1 MMINSAKEFIDLRT
15 SVRPDDYLRA
25 ARESA
30 PLEVWF
36 EVVEKHPEMKVW
48 VARNKTVPM
57 QILEQLAVDVDPRIR
72 FAVAMKNKLSK
83 GLMLALAKDS
93 DSSVRER
100 IAYNKN
106 TTDDVLLLLQQDSVV
121 SVSEAARQQLS
132 LRGV

>member
-1 MMINSAKEFIDLRT
+1 MINSAKEFVDLRT
-15 SVRPDDYLRA
+15 SERPDDYLRA

-36 EVVEKHPEMKVW
+36 DIVGKYPEMKVG

-57 QILEQLAVDVDPRIR
+57 QVLEQLAVDVDPRIR
-72 FAVAMKNKLSK
+72 VAVAMKNKLSK
-83 GLMLALAKDS
+83 DLMLTLSKDS

-106 TTDDVLLLLQQDSVV
+106 ASDDVLRLLAQDTVV
-121 SVSEAARQQLS
+121 HVSEAARQQLS

>member
-1 MMINSAKEFIDLRT
+1 MINSAKEFVDLRT
-15 SVRPDDYLRA
+15 SERSDDYLRA

-36 EVVEKHPEMKVW
+36 DIVGKYPEMKMW

-57 QILEQLAVDVDPRIR
+57 QVLEQLAVDVDPRIR
-72 FAVAMKNKLSK
+72 VAVAMKNKLSNDI
-83 GLMLALAKDS
+83 MLSLSKDS

-106 TTDDVLLLLQQDSVV
+106 ASDDVLRLLAQDSVV

>member
-1 MMINSAKEFIDLRT
+1 MINSAKEFVDLRT
-15 SVRPDDYLRA
+15 SERPDDYLRA

-36 EVVEKHPEMKVW
+36 DIVGKYPEMKVW

-57 QILEQLAVDVDPRIR
+57 QVLEQLAVDVDPRIR
-72 FAVAMKNKLSK
+72 VAVAMKNKLSK
-83 GLMLALAKDS
+83 DLMLTLSKDS

-106 TTDDVLLLLQQDSVV
+106 ASDDVLRL
-121 SVSEAARQQLS
+121 
-132 LRGV
+132 